1 MLQTSLLF
9 PSSSVLNS
17 PAKSPPTLLFLQD
30 VPSKP
35 EVRALD
41 YRFPSSNSETDPS
54 SRPIKDR
61 VFGAAQGAYAEQIVA
76 DYKACLPVPE
86 GMSYEQAA
94 GLFVT
99 YPTSYEGL
107 VGRGEAKKGDWVLV
121 HAGAG
126 GVGMA
131 AVQIAKCEF

>member
-1 MLQTSLLF
+1 MPA
-9 PSSSVLNS
+9 PSSTTARLTPRSAS
-17 PAKSPPTLLFLQD
+17 T
-30 VPSKP
+30 
-35 EVRALD
+35 
-41 YRFPSSNSETDPS
+41 TD
-54 SRPIKDR
+54 RI
-61 VFGAAQGAYAEQIVA
+61 FGAAQGAYAEQIVA

-131 AVQIAKCEF
+131 AVQIAKCES